1 MKNYRPI
8 YIIPNW
14 IKILILLSLVLSF
27 SFVIVWCALD
37 KENEMVVA
45 LAGILV
51 AICSA
56 PFFNMRTEIEKHQQ
70 IMVLEKRYRAYQDLS
85 IALNSFIGPLR
96 TLSLSDML
104 PKVTVAEHIL
114 KYRKKEND
122 FLQNYIKDSFLFSE
136 KIIEEIHNLG
146 SITYNLSRKLN
157 IHNCKTE
164 EIQRLIKQAIQKEKD
179 IRELLRK
186 EIGLS

>member
-1 MKNYRPI
+1 MKISGPI

-14 IKILILLSLVLSF
+14 IKILILLSIVLSF
-27 SFVIVWCALD
+27 SSVIVWCALD

-96 TLSLSDML
+96 SLSLHDVF
-104 PKVTVAEHIL
+104 PKTIIEENIIL
-114 KYRKKEND
+114 YHKKENE
-122 FLQNYIKDSFLFSE
+122 FIPLYSKNSFLFSE
-136 KIIEEIHNLG
+136 QIIKEIQRLG
-146 SITYNLSRKLN
+146 AITYNISRKLN
-157 IHNCKTE
+157 IHNCKTKE
-164 EIQRLIKQAIQKEKD
+164 MQRLIKQAIQKEKD
-179 IRELLRK
+179 IRSLLRK